1 MFPFAKKHYFPSN
14 LAENIP
20 LSTPVD
26 KLEFTVFD
34 TETTGFN
41 VAKDDRLIELGA
53 VKIKNL
59 QVIEESAYQT
69 YINPNRQIPWEITDL
84 TGITQEQTNQA
95 PPALDVIENLT
106 ELAACKSVCYVGHYV
121 AFDMH
126 AVNCELKRN
135 NLTWKSPKAIDTL
148 NLIGHIA
155 PSYDMRDLEKYARD
169 FGTRIYKRHSA
180 LGDALTT
187 AYLFTEL
194 LQQCQNRGCNTW
206 GELLRIGESTYPQ
219 KGFRTSI

>member
-41 VAKDDRLIELGA
+41 VAKEDRLIELGA

-59 QVIEESAYQT
+59 QVIEDSTYQT
-69 YINPNRQIPWEITDL
+69 YINPYRQIPREITEL
-84 TGITQEQTNQA
+84 TGITQEQTEEA
-95 PPALDVIENLT
+95 PTALMAIEDLRDF
-106 ELAACKSVCYVGHYV
+106 AAGQSACFVGHYI
-121 AFDMH
+121 AFDMQ
-126 AVNCELKRN
+126 AIQAELKRH
-135 NLTWKSPKAIDTL
+135 NLTWKNPKAIDTL
-148 NLIGHIA
+148 NLIGYIA

-169 FGTRIYKRHSA
+169 FGTRIYQRHSA

-187 AYLFTEL
+187 AFLFTEL
-194 LQQCQNRGCNTW
+194 LQICHERGIKTW
-206 GELLRIGESTYPQ
+206 GDLMNIGRS
-219 KGFRTSI
+219 

>member
-1 MFPFAKKHYFPSN
+1 MFSFAKKHYFPSN
-14 LAENIP
+14 LAENIL

-41 VAKDDRLIELGA
+41 VARDDRLIELGA

-59 QVIEESAYQT
+59 QVIDDSAYQT
-69 YINPNRQIPWEITDL
+69 YINPNRQIPREITDL
-84 TGITQEQTNQA
+84 TGITHNQTNQA
-95 PPALDVIENLT
+95 PQALEAITKLT
-106 ELAACKSVCYVGHYV
+106 NIANQTSVCYVGHYV

-126 AVNCELKRN
+126 AIQAELKRN
-135 NLTWKSPKAIDTL
+135 NMKWKNPKSLDTL
-148 NLIGHIA
+148 DLIGYIA

-169 FGTRIYKRHSA
+169 FGTRIYQRHSA
-180 LGDALTT
+180 LGDAMTT

-194 LQQCQNRGCNTW
+194 LQICHDRGVQTW
-206 GELLRIGESTYPQ
+206 GDLLNLGTN
-219 KGFRTSI
+219 

>member
-1 MFPFAKKHYFPSN
+1 MFSFAKKHYFPSN

-41 VAKDDRLIELGA
+41 VARDDRLIELGA
-53 VKIKNL
+53 VKVKNL
-59 QVIEESAYQT
+59 QVIDNSAYQT
-69 YINPNRQIPWEITDL
+69 YINPNRQIPREITEL
-84 TGITQEQTNQA
+84 TGITQQQTDEAPQA
-95 PPALDVIENLT
+95 LEAITKLT
-106 ELAACKSVCYVGHYV
+106 NMANHTSVCYVGHYV
-121 AFDMH
+121 AFDMQ
-126 AVNCELKRN
+126 AIQAELKRN
-135 NLTWKSPKAIDTL
+135 NLKWKNPKSIDTL
-148 NLIGHIA
+148 DLIGYIA

-169 FGTRIYKRHSA
+169 FGTRIYQRHSA

-194 LQQCQNRGCNTW
+194 LQLSQDRSLKTW
-206 GELLRIGESTYPQ
+206 GDLLKI
-219 KGFRTSI
+219 KGSQN

>member
-1 MFPFAKKHYFPSN
+1 MFRFAKKHYFPSN

-59 QVIEESAYQT
+59 QVIEDSAYQT
-69 YINPNRQIPWEITDL
+69 YINPNRQIPREITEL
-84 TGITQEQTNQA
+84 TGITQQQTIEA
-95 PPALDVIENLT
+95 PTALMAIEDLRD
-106 ELAACKSVCYVGHYV
+106 LAAGQSACYVGHYI
-121 AFDMH
+121 AFDMQ
-126 AVNCELKRN
+126 VIKSELKRN
-135 NLTWKSPKAIDTL
+135 NLTWKQPKTLDTL
-148 NLIGHIA
+148 DLIGYIA
-155 PSYDMRDLEKYARD
+155 PNYDMRDLEKYARD
-169 FGTRIYKRHSA
+169 FGTRIYQRHSA

-194 LQQCQNRGCNTW
+194 LQICQGRGVKAW
-206 GELLRIGESTYPQ
+206 GDLLIIGTN
-219 KGFRTSI
+219 